1 MTGSCLLP
9 GSAMASGEPWA
20 ETAQHPSSVGS
31 DHAGKPIV
39 GFAYYNVGIKND
51 EVLGYR
57 WE

>member
-1 MTGSCLLP
+1 
-9 GSAMASGEPWA
+9 MASGEPWA